1 MTRLT
6 EALERAHLV
15 PGSTPEPASAQRA
28 GDDALR
34 TWHFDAEDDV
44 PPQPRREPIEPA
56 PSDHARSVSADVREK
71 LVTEGLED
79 AALVEQYRRVAAALH
94 HAQTQR
100 GIRSVMVASAV
111 AAEGK
116 TLTATNV
123 ALTLAK
129 SLNRRVL
136 LIDADLRRPSIQ
148 DMFGVDNRRGL
159 IDTLRNPLG
168 GRLAVASVS
177 TNLWVLPAGRPT
189 SDPMGSLISDT
200 MKQLIADAV
209 AQFDWVIVDTPPVAL
224 MSDANLLAAMIDGA
238 LLVISAN
245 TTPYPLVQKAVEAIG
260 PQRVLGIIL
269 NRVDRAI
276 AHEYGYYG
284 YHRYYDREP
293 RPQLNKQS
301 SLLAR

>member
-15 PGSTPEPASAQRA
+15 PAPSLEPGPAPKP

-34 TWHFDAEDDV
+34 TWQFGAELELRPAAPNAQTAPVVAPPLRDV
-44 PPQPRREPIEPA
+44 PIELR
-56 PSDHARSVSADVREK
+56 DK
-71 LVTEGLED
+71 LITGGHTE
-79 AALVEQYRRVAAALH
+79 AALAEQYRRVAAALH

-100 GIRSVMVASAV
+100 GLRSVMIASAV

-123 ALTLAK
+123 SLTLSH
-129 SLNRRVL
+129 SLSRRVL
-136 LIDADLRRPSIQ
+136 LVDGDLRRPTIHK
-148 DMFGVDNRRGL
+148 MFGVSNERGL
-159 IDTLRNPLG
+159 IDTFGGSQN
-168 GRLAVASVS
+168 GRLPVVEVAE
-177 TNLWVLPAGRPT
+177 NLWVLPAGRPT
-189 SDPMGSLISDT
+189 ADPMSELVSDT

-224 MSDANLLAAMIDGA
+224 MPDANLLAATIDAA

-245 TTPYPLVQKAVEAIG
+245 STPYPLVQKAVAAIG

-269 NRVDRAI
+269 NRADRSAI

-284 YHRYYDREP
+284 YYDRE
-293 RPQLNKQS
+293 RSTGDSKRFQLFG
-301 SLLAR
+301 R